1 MLIKSNFMS
10 KGFNPQTAAK
20 IRISE
25 HITKKK
31 DFFVSFVGRK
41 YFRSGQS

>member
-10 KGFNPQTAAK
+10 KSILPNAAAK
-20 IRISE
+20 LRISE

-31 DFFVSFVGRK
+31 DSFVDLIVRK
-41 YFRSGQS
+41 CLRCGKS

>member
-10 KGFNPQTAAK
+10 KGFNSKTAAK

-31 DFFVSFVGRK
+31 DFFVDLIVRK
-41 YFRSGQS
+41 CLRCGKS